1 MDQLVSTILDYS
13 VQLLATVAFAVFVV
27 AVRSGLSYL
36 STKIGGEKVNMAA
49 KLALTVVRA
58 LEQQGELLGFDGAR
72 KKEMAIV
79 MLRQLFAKFSIDIS
93 EDLLDHLIE
102 AAVQTI
108 NTEAGKFG
116 PIVEIGEATVGG

>member
-1 MDQLVSTILDYS
+1 MT
-13 VQLLATVAFAVFVV
+13 
-27 AVRSGLSYL
+27 
-36 STKIGGEKVNMAA
+36 
-49 KLALTVVRA
+49 LTVVRA

-79 MLRQLFAKFSIDIS
+79 MLRQLFTKFNIDVS

>member
-1 MDQLVSTILDYS
+1 
-13 VQLLATVAFAVFVV
+13 
-27 AVRSGLSYL
+27 
-36 STKIGGEKVNMAA
+36 
-49 KLALTVVRA
+49 VRA
-58 LEQQGELLGFDGAR
+58 LEQQGELLGPDGAR

-108 NTEAGKFG
+108 NTEDGELIITRIIHQLVGKCTDPCYNVFCT
-116 PIVEIGEATVGG
+116 VETKEAENHDRHDRSFVGGADGGARFEPA

>member
-1 MDQLVSTILDYS
+1 
-13 VQLLATVAFAVFVV
+13 
-27 AVRSGLSYL
+27 
-36 STKIGGEKVNMAA
+36 
-49 KLALTVVRA
+49 
-58 LEQQGELLGFDGAR
+58 
-72 KKEMAIV
+72 MAIV

-102 AAVQTI
+102 AAVHTV